1 MRKKRKNKRK
11 KKKRKGEEK
20 KDTHLSID
28 LAPSINSTSP
38 DIRKRKTRRKK
49 EQKY

>member
-11 KKKRKGEEK
+11 ERRRKEK

-28 LAPSINSTSP
+28 LAPSMNSTSP
-38 DIRKRKTRRKK
+38 DIRDGKTRRKK

>member
-11 KKKRKGEEK
+11 ERRRKEK

-38 DIRKRKTRRKK
+38 DIGNRKTRRKK